1 MVALDDFRDIFR
13 GALASLGGFGGRMLA
28 RLTLMIVAGQLYGA
42 GPLGVLGQVAG
53 LIEILGAIA
62 VLGLRRSLLD
72 MLSAASKRGDSI
84 ERLVKQALLT
94 SFFLAAVS
102 SLLLGFAWPFLF
114 PDIDMPGIL
123 YVAIPSIAFAD
134 VAGTAIRFKRVI
146 KWEVIARCIFEPW
159 TFLVMAVILYGL
171 GFNETALL
179 VAYSLS
185 LVAAAIGIL
194 VGCYLAF
201 DLRRLMLAPVKIK
214 SLMVVSRKS
223 FPVGVTDVGIM
234 MFRRF
239 DILILSVFASH
250 EATGIYYMAQQ
261 IVTVPHKIH
270 QLFEPMMSPVLAKLH
285 HDSGKEAI
293 RDTLKR
299 VCRWVFS
306 LQLALTVPFAI
317 FGSFILGIFGN
328 EFEAGV
334 LVLAFLLVAELM
346 DGSFALTETPLVFAT
361 PKIPPHSDNVDP
373 GGGVCCNRNTDE
385 YAGCCWRCYWV
396 CGSNAISCGG
406 APLCS

>member
-1 MVALDDFRDIFR
+1 MFKEAL
-13 GALASLGGFGGRMLA
+13 LA
-28 RLTLMIVAGQLYGA
+28 TLL
-42 GPLGVLGQVAG
+42 LAG
-53 LIEILGAIA
+53 LLSVILG
-62 VLGLRRSLLD
+62 
-72 MLSAASKRGDSI
+72 
-84 ERLVKQALLT
+84 LV
-94 SFFLAAVS
+94 
-102 SLLLGFAWPFLF
+102 WPVLF
-114 PDIDMPGIL
+114 PDIEMPSLL
-123 YVAIPSIAFAD
+123 YAAIPSIVFAD

-146 KWEVIARCIFEPW
+146 KWEVIARCVFEPW
-159 TFLVMAVILYGL
+159 TFLVMAITLFGL
-171 GFNETALL
+171 GFDDTALL

-185 LVAAAIGIL
+185 LVAAAAGIL
-194 VGCYLAF
+194 IGCYFAF
-201 DLRRLMLAPVKIK
+201 DMKKFVFSPVKVGNFLKI
-214 SLMVVSRKS
+214 SRKS

-239 DILILSVFASH
+239 DILVLSVFTGH

-293 RDTLKR
+293 SDTLKR

-317 FGSFILGIFGN
+317 FGTYILGIFGN

-334 LVLAFLLVAELM
+334 FVLAFLLVAELM

-361 PKIPPHSDNVDP
+361 PKIPPILIMSTLAIEFVMIALLSSAFGAVGAAIGFAVAMLFLAVARLYVLDKYYDIALLDRAFLWPAGFALVIGGTLLPVSFYIQPGQHYLAATAVFTAIGAFLMLLKTLGLTKSDKLLLQKL
-373 GGGVCCNRNTDE
+373 R
-385 YAGCCWRCYWV
+385 
-396 CGSNAISCGG
+396 SS
-406 APLCS
+406 